1 MKISIKKLLKPMLIG
16 IGAVTMFATSA
27 SAQVN
32 WKLQEEFCDS
42 TAFTTGGW
50 AIVDGDG
57 SGTSFGLTAS
67 ALTSAVLP
75 QACNNFIHGNFN
87 SANNLLI
94 DEWLISP
101 QVTGIAVGDS
111 LVFWATAVDGGWDD
125 SLKVHISTTGTNPGD
140 FTEVD
145 YFKVDGPT
153 GNWHR
158 YSWSLDAFAGNDIH
172 IAINWYLTNG
182 GPNGAASD
190 NVSIDNVQVRN
201 GVPAGAAID
210 PTDIDF
216 GSIAIGDSTSMQVT
230 ITNFDGAQLDITGV
244 NYSSGAFYGT
254 VPTDV
259 PANGTATFDIW
270 FKPPIISTFSGT
282 LTLQNSTGTD
292 LVVNLDG
299 EGFDNSA
306 NPLPFSENF
315 DSANLPLGWSIV
327 DGDGSGTSYAV
338 VQQLNFTNATAN
350 PHSGM
355 SFIHG
360 SFNSANASGLIDEWL
375 ISPPIDLSGGTN
387 YNLNY
392 WVSSVGGQFA
402 DSLKIW
408 VSTTGTNPSDFTEV
422 DYFLVPGPVDTW
434 FERNLDLTAFGGNT
448 VYIAFNYFVVDGGP
462 NGTHS
467 DNVIID
473 DITVDLVTDID
484 DGSNVVPFKY
494 ALKQNYPNP
503 FNPTTAI
510 EFTLEKT
517 ESVNLSIYNERGQ
530 LVKTLVSDEVPA
542 GNSRVYWNG
551 TDANGNQVSSG
562 VYFYSLETASGFKQ
576 TNKATFLK

>member
-1 MKISIKKLLKPMLIG
+1 MKISIKKLLKPMIIG
-16 IGAVTMFATSA
+16 IGAVTMFASSA
-27 SAQVN
+27 DAQVN

-50 AIVDGDG
+50 AIADGDG
-57 SGTSFGLTAS
+57 SGTSFGLVAN
-67 ALTSAVLP
+67 ALTGAVLP
-75 QACNNFIHGNFN
+75 QTCGNFVHGNFN
-87 SANNLLI
+87 SANGFLI

-101 QVTGIAVGDS
+101 QVTGIATGDS
-111 LVFWATAVDGGWDD
+111 LVFWATAVDGGWND
-125 SLKVHISTTGTNPGD
+125 SLKVHISTTGTNPAD

-158 YSWSLDAFAGNDIH
+158 YSWSLDAFDGNDIH
-172 IAINWYLTNG
+172 VAINWYHTDGGANG
-182 GPNGAASD
+182 SASD

-201 GVPAGAAID
+201 GVPAGASIAPD
-210 PTDIDF
+210 DIDF
-216 GSIAIGDSTSMQVT
+216 GSIAVGDSTSMQVT

-244 NYSSGAFYGT
+244 NYSSGVFSGT

-259 PANGTATFDIW
+259 PANSSSTFDIW
-270 FKPPIISTFSGT
+270 FKPPIISTFNGT
-282 LTLQNSTGTD
+282 LTLQNSSGTD
-292 LVVNLDG
+292 LVVNLAG

-315 DSANLPLGWSIV
+315 DSATLPLGWSVV
-327 DGDGSGTSYAV
+327 DGDGSGTSYTV
-338 VQQLNFTNATAN
+338 VQQLNFTGATAN

-360 SFNSANASGLIDEWL
+360 SFNTANGNGLIDEWL
-375 ISPPIDLSGGTN
+375 ISPAIDLSGGTN

-408 VSTTGTNPSDFTEV
+408 VSTTGTNPADFTEV

-434 FERNLDLTAFGGNT
+434 SERNLDLTAFGGNT
-448 VYIAFNYFVVDGGP
+448 VHVAFNYFIVDGGP

-473 DITVDLVTDID
+473 DITIDLVTDID
-484 DGSNVVPFKY
+484 DGSNAVPFKY

-517 ESVNLSIYNERGQ
+517 ESVTLSIFNERGQ
-530 LVKTLVSDEVPA
+530 LVKTLVNDEVQA

-551 TDANGNQVSSG
+551 TDANGIQVSSG
-562 VYFYSLETASGFKQ
+562 VYFYSLETASGFRQ